1 MSKNT
6 QTYRLLSNEWA
17 VPYWLLGVFALLL
30 GMLSYAVQRSFP
42 AHAGLFNNG
51 MFVLLLLLL
60 SIFYRKLYITQ
71 VKVEVL
77 EDKLVLTYLKWLFP
91 HKVEYALA
99 ELTAIGVEKTEAVKG
114 LVQVPEKYWIL
125 IQKNKKKLFLY
136 EQSNAQQVK
145 GLFHVLLQ
153 EAPQVERLQQI
164 LK

>member
-1 MSKNT
+1 MAKNA

-17 VPYWLLGVFALLL
+17 VPYWLLGFFALLL
-30 GMLSYAVQRSFP
+30 GMFSYVVQRNFP
-42 AHAGLFNNG
+42 AYAGFFNNG

-71 VKVEVL
+71 VDVQVAEGKLLLSYRKLLFPQKVEISL
-77 EDKLVLTYLKWLFP
+77 S
-91 HKVEYALA
+91 
-99 ELTAIGVEKTEAVKG
+99 ELTAIGVEKTEAVRG

-125 IQKNKKKLFLY
+125 LQKSKKKLFLY
-136 EQSNAQQVK
+136 EQDGAQQVK

-153 EAPQVERLQQI
+153 EAPHVERLQQI